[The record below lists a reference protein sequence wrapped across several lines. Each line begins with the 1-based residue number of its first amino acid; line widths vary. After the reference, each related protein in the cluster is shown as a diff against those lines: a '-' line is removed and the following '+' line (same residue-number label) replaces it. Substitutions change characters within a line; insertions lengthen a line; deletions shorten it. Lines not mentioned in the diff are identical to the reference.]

1 MDGITVVVILSI
13 TAVLVFILNVFCV
26 SIIVRNQQLRSKPSS
41 ILTANLL
48 SMHILQAVATMP
60 FYALKR
66 LPETNSNFVCS
77 GFRFFYILTFY
88 IACFCVLLISLDR
101 FLAFR
106 LKMKYRTTVTSQR
119 VKYVL
124 ALVWVYIITL
134 CCIPFAY
141 RTEKCSYNPPPHWV
155 VFMLLVNCFLPCLII
170 VGIYTYIMVCL
181 RRFEKL
187 KNKKT
192 SQSGGMV
199 TISKSNKRIT
209 RNTMILVAT
218 YGIAWLPSIIF
229 YLIQSLFPEV
239 FSDSY
244 YDSTEDQYISFFL
257 KYIKFVEGI
266 TSPILYCYLNTFFR
280 KTVMELFCM
289 DTSAIRPEQSEFQ
302 TQAVI
307 VINGKASSD

>member
-1 MDGITVVVILSI
+1 MDGVTVVVILSI

-88 IACFCVLLISLDR
+88 IACFCVSLISLDR

-106 LKMKYRTTVTSQR
+106 LKMKYRTTVTSKR
-119 VKYVL
+119 SHVRPCVSMGLHHHYVL
-124 ALVWVYIITL
+124 YTVRLPYGEVFIQPSPTVG
-134 CCIPFAY
+134 
-141 RTEKCSYNPPPHWV
+141 R
-155 VFMLLVNCFLPCLII
+155 FMLLVNCFLPCLVI

-187 KNKKT
+187 KNKNITIWRNGFNLKIEQT
-192 SQSGGMV
+192 NHSKHNDSRSNVRNRLV
-199 TISKSNKRIT
+199 TVNHLLPHT
-209 RNTMILVAT
+209 
-218 YGIAWLPSIIF
+218 IAIPR
-229 YLIQSLFPEV
+229 SL
-239 FSDSY
+239 
-244 YDSTEDQYISFFL
+244 Q
-257 KYIKFVEGI
+257 
-266 TSPILYCYLNTFFR
+266 
-280 KTVMELFCM
+280 
-289 DTSAIRPEQSEFQ
+289 
-302 TQAVI
+302 
-307 VINGKASSD
+307 